1 MMIMMLVMMMIKML
15 VMMMM
20 VNIMV
25 MMLVMMTVKM
35 TIMGIFKAEQA
46 AAHKLGHNLKSQ
58 VQFTTPCLQREVG
71 IGRSNVKQTFLNNH
85 VNCNG
90 QW

>member
-1 MMIMMLVMMMIKML
+1 MMIRMLVMMMIMIL
-15 VMMMM
+15 VMMM
-20 VNIMV
+20 I
-25 MMLVMMTVKM
+25 KM

-46 AAHKLGHNLKSQ
+46 AAQKLGHNLKSQ
-58 VQFTTPCLQREVG
+58 VQFSTPGLQREVG
-71 IGRSNVKQTFLNNH
+71 IGWSNVKQTFLNNH

>member
-1 MMIMMLVMMMIKML
+1 MMIVMLVMMMIKML

-46 AAHKLGHNLKSQ
+46 ATQKLGHNLKSQ
-58 VQFTTPCLQREVG
+58 VQFTTPGLQREVG

>member
-1 MMIMMLVMMMIKML
+1 MMIMMLVMMMIMML
-15 VMMMM
+15 VMMM
-20 VNIMV
+20 I
-25 MMLVMMTVKM
+25 KM

-46 AAHKLGHNLKSQ
+46 AAQKLGHNLKSQ
-58 VQFTTPCLQREVG
+58 VQFSTPGLQREVG

>member
-1 MMIMMLVMMMIKML
+1 MMIMMLVMI
-15 VMMMM
+15 MM

-25 MMLVMMTVKM
+25 MMTVKM
-35 TIMGIFKAEQA
+35 TIVGIFKAEQA
-46 AAHKLGHNLKSQ
+46 AAQKLGHNLKSQ
-58 VQFTTPCLQREVG
+58 VQFSTPGLQREVG
-71 IGRSNVKQTFLNNH
+71 IGRSYVKQTFLNNH